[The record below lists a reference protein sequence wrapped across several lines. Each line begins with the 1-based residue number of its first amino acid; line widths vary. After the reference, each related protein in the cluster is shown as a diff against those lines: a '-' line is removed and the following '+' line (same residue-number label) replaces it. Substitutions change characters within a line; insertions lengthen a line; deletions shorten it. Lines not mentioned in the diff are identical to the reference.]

1 MKILLSAA
9 KTGGHIYPAISV
21 GSELK
26 KDGHEVVFLG
36 SGAEIELNALKD
48 KNFSYYKIPMEGFR
62 GKNLF
67 QKLKSMILIP
77 TSIFKTILLIKKE
90 GIDAMIG
97 FGGFITVPS
106 ALSFFLARKPIFT
119 HEQNAILGTANK
131 LISKISK
138 INFLAFPMEM
148 DVHNGF
154 VSGNPIREGFKKKL
168 ETQKFDE
175 DTINIYVTGG
185 SQGAKY
191 INEQVPKCFSN
202 INKKIIIK
210 HQCGKNNFSYVHGL
224 YKNVAID
231 VEVKDFYE
239 DPESQ
244 IEWADFVV
252 TRAGALSIS
261 EISSM
266 GKGMIMIPLPS
277 SIDNH
282 QFFNAKHIEDIKMGV
297 IHLEKDGINDL
308 IKKMSEIINQ
318 KIYNNW
324 KNGSSFDNSNAASL
338 ISSKVIEHLT

>member
-191 INEQVPKCFSN
+191 INEQVPECFSN
-202 INKKIIIK
+202 INKKIKIK
-210 HQCGKNNFSYVHGL
+210 HQCGKNNSSYVHGL
-224 YKNVAID
+224 YKNATID
-231 VEVKDFYE
+231 VEVNDFYE

-266 GKGMIMIPLPS
+266 GKGMVMIPLPT

-282 QFFNAKHIEDIKMGV
+282 QFFNAKHIEEIKMGV

-308 IKKMSEIINQ
+308 IEKMSEIINQ
-318 KIYNNW
+318 KIYNDW
-324 KNGSSFDNSNAASL
+324 KNGSSLDNSNAASL